1 MKDFYKRLA
10 KKVLIVKGHVPSQY
24 GFSRQGKK
32 IFYKQIGG
40 EYLAGAASSGW
51 LSRGREKKFPTGVV
65 VWKRTIS
72 LSFLQGVS
80 LFFCN
85 TERYFRRQSIRFVA
99 KGLKLSFSKLTEHM
113 RKL

>member
-1 MKDFYKRLA
+1 MDSQRTCTQSIWGS
-10 KKVLIVKGHVPSQY
+10 VGKG
-24 GFSRQGKK
+24 RK

-40 EYLAGAASSGW
+40 EYLAGVASSGW
-51 LSRGREKKFPTGVV
+51 LSRGREKKFPSGLVV
-65 VWKRTIS
+65 GKRTIL
-72 LSFLQGVS
+72 LSSLQGVS